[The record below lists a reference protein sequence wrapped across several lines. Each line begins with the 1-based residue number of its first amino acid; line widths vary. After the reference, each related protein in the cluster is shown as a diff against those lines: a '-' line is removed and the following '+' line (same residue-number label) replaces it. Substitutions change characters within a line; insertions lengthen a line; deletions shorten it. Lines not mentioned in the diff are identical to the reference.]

1 MAKDLNENDEFV
13 LRCDLDD
20 IVLVRCECEC
30 ISQKQRDPGPYE
42 LKYNTFVAKSGYE
55 NRSIWAEVST
65 EVTSTSD
72 SGQQIF
78 RALAV
83 FRLAY
88 TFEGA
93 PPSNDEKARFEATT
107 PVFQAWPFVREIVQ
121 NLMARMQFNPPPL
134 PLIKRRPIDSQRK
147 KPKNLVKKLK

>member
-1 MAKDLNENDEFV
+1 MPKDLNENDAFV

-42 LKYNTFVAKSGYE
+42 LKYTTRVANLGYE
-55 NRSIWAEVST
+55 DRRIWAEVST
-65 EVTSTSD
+65 EVISTSD

-83 FRLAY
+83 FRLTYAY
-88 TFEGA
+88 EGA
-93 PPSNDEKARFEATT
+93 PPSKEEKLSFEATT
-107 PVFQAWPFVREIVQ
+107 PIFQAWPFVREIVQ

-134 PLIKRRPIDSQRK
+134 PLIKRRPIDAQPTKAKR
-147 KPKNLVKKLK
+147 PVKKLK